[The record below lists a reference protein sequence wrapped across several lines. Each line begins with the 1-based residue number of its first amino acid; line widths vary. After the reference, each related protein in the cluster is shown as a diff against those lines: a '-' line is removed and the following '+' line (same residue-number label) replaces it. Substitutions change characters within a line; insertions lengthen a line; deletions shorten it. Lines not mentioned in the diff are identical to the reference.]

1 MQNIA
6 ADERREAERLGN
18 NPSNQNEQRLP
29 PANEGS
35 DTLKGMDDDY
45 DDFVSLL
52 NIDFV
57 ILR

>member
-18 NPSNQNEQRLP
+18 NPSNQNEQQLP

-35 DTLKGMDDDY
+35 DTLEGIYDDY
-45 DDFVSLL
+45 DDFVSSL

>member
-18 NPSNQNEQRLP
+18 NPSNQNEQQLP

-35 DTLKGMDDDY
+35 DTLEGIDDDY
-45 DDFVSLL
+45 DDFVSSL
-52 NIDFV
+52 NIDV